1 MWLSLWH
8 SLYAHMFAMR
18 ISCKQQQ
25 LSIDVE
31 YMHLH
36 SGVATLLFFVG
47 RSSNHVKQSWGDA
60 VQLFVLYDPVVIHR
74 SVFFRWPCVLY
85 VGMLQYI
92 YVAIL
97 MLEKLTI
104 SIVMDGWLVFVLWN
118 IQTAVWSSDNGNDP
132 RCWTKVMSYRRN
144 KFEQS
149 QRAKFIIQAI
159 DRIFILKQ

>member
-1 MWLSLWH
+1 MIVIVAFTLWPYVCNENQLQTTTTVH
-8 SLYAHMFAMR
+8 RCRVYASPFGRCNTA
-18 ISCKQQQ
+18 
-25 LSIDVE
+25 
-31 YMHLH
+31 
-36 SGVATLLFFVG
+36 FFVG

-149 QRAKFIIQAI
+149 QRAKLIIQAI